1 MVASSFATAL
11 SRVLSYEGGYSNHP
25 DDPGGPTMKGIIQR
39 EYDAYRAR
47 RRLPKQ
53 SVKLISDDELHE
65 IYRTSYWDA
74 CRCDELPP
82 GVDFVV
88 FDGAVNSGVRQS
100 GKWLQRALGSL
111 YKGEIEGS
119 IGDQTIE
126 AAGKVTDRAALID
139 DICDRRIAMLR
150 GLKTFKTFGK
160 GWLSR
165 VADVRT
171 RGKALAKGA
180 AAPPPA
186 PAKPADEMA
195 KAKISDTSALCTL
208 KTPEGIAATIPVV
221 TAAVNAA
228 ANPGPMA
235 WALAAVIIIAAA
247 VAGYYFLKMRRAG

>member
-25 DDPGGPTMKGIIQR
+25 ADPGGPTMKGIIQR

-47 RRLPKQ
+47 RGLPKQ
-53 SVKLISDDELHE
+53 SVKLLSDDELHE

-74 CRCDELPP
+74 CRCDELPT

-88 FDGAVNSGVRQS
+88 FDGAVNSGVIQS

-111 YKGEIEGS
+111 YKGEVDGS
-119 IGDQTIE
+119 IGDQSVQ
-126 AAGKVTDRAALID
+126 AANAFQDKAALID

-150 GLKTFKTFGK
+150 SLKTFPVFGK

-165 VADVRT
+165 VAGVRT

-180 AAPPPA
+180 TAPPPA

-195 KAKISDTSALCTL
+195 KAKISDTSALSTL
-208 KTPEGIAATIPVV
+208 KTPEGIAAAIPVASAV
-221 TAAVNAA
+221 VNAA

-235 WALAAVIIIAAA
+235 WALAAVIVIGAV
-247 VAGYYFLKMRRAG
+247 VAGYYFLKLRRAG